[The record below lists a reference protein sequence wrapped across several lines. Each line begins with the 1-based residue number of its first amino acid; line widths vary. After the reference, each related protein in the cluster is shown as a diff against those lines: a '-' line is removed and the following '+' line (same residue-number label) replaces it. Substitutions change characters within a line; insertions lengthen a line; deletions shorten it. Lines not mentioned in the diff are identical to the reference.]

1 MLMGVLFK
9 NTDIT
14 IYNKYYDIENDI
26 DRYQRTVIE
35 SVNWQGKRNA
45 TVTDKGLN
53 RDDSILIFVDVN
65 SVEGKQYI
73 SPKRFNKLPPEE
85 MSNYFTLGLND
96 YIVKGQIDF
105 EITGR
110 KPNSIADLHE
120 EYDDV
125 VVILG
130 TKEWSGHWEVECK

>member
-1 MLMGVLFK
+1 M
-9 NTDIT
+9 
-14 IYNKYYDIENDI
+14 
-26 DRYQRTVIE
+26 
-35 SVNWQGKRNA
+35 
-45 TVTDKGLN
+45 
-53 RDDSILIFVDVN
+53 
-65 SVEGKQYI
+65 
-73 SPKRFNKLPPEE
+73 PPEE